1 MRSGARAITLEEIL
15 AAAAQPAVDEGLR
28 AVVVFT
34 AGGRLFAIAAEAV
47 ERVTERRF
55 VAPLPSPPAGLLG
68 VASIGGRMRLVVDP
82 AAEGGRG
89 EARGSFVVL
98 HGDAQLALAAD
109 RVCAV
114 VTIPEGDPVRYD
126 GREAEPVDPE
136 GLLDL

>member
-1 MRSGARAITLEEIL
+1 VRSGARTITLEEIL
-15 AAAAQPAVDEGLR
+15 AAAAEPAVEEGLR
-28 AVVVFT
+28 AMVVFL

-82 AAEGGRG
+82 AADGARV
-89 EARGSFVVL
+89 EARSAFVVL

-114 VTIPEGDPVRYD
+114 ITIPEGDPVHYD
-126 GREAEPVDPE
+126 GREAEVLDPE
-136 GLLDL
+136 GLLVL